1 MGTTTNYAIP
11 YPEPTDFVTDG
22 ATAMENIAETVD
34 AQMFATV
41 ANRNLLYNG
50 AMQVA
55 QRGTSTTSITLSN
68 YYTAD
73 RWRHGVDTMGT
84 WTSTIENDAPTGSG
98 FRKSLKMLCTTADAS
113 PAAGD
118 VLQIQQLL
126 EGQDLQAIRKGTSSA
141 QSITMSFWVKSNR
154 TGTYI
159 AELYDN
165 DNTRQCSKSYVINA
179 TGVWEY
185 KTVTFPAD
193 TIGAFDNDNA
203 LSLYV
208 IWWLGAGSTFSSG
221 TLNTTWASVT
231 NANRAVGQIN
241 VASAINNYWQI
252 TGVQMTLGT
261 VAPPFEFKDFQTDL
275 RECQRYYEKSYDTTT
290 TPGTLTEVG
299 VHWHSGSGNGSGRHY
314 VPIRFKVEKRSNG
327 YTVTTYDPSAV
338 NNTWRTNNTFQTG
351 LQRTPTV
358 EQKGTSGFTMN
369 VEDGGY
375 SWIVGNTRGHWSAS
389 DEL

>member
-22 ATAMENIAETVD
+22 ATAMESIAEQVD

-41 ANRNLLYNG
+41 ANRNLLYN
-50 AMQVA
+50 AAIQVA
-55 QRGTSTTSITLSN
+55 QRGTSTASITTTN

-73 RWRHGVDTMGT
+73 RWQHGVETMGT

-118 VLQIQQLL
+118 NVAIQQLL

-141 QSITMSFWVKSNR
+141 QSISVSFWVKSNR

-159 AELYDN
+159 AELYDF

-179 TGVWEY
+179 TATWEY

-193 TIGAFDNDNA
+193 TIGALDNDA
-203 LSLYV
+203 SQSLMLKL
-208 IWWLGAGSTFSSG
+208 WLGAGSTFSSG
-221 TLNTTWASVT
+221 TLNQTWASVT
-231 NANRAVGQIN
+231 AANRAVGQVN

-252 TGVQMTLGT
+252 TGVQMTIGA
-261 VAPPFEFKDFQTDL
+261 VAPPFQFKAFQQDL
-275 RECQRYYEKSYDTTT
+275 AECQRYYIQDSLKARFTFWMGGDAYMDSNMYTFPVSMRSSPVMVIRDNA
-290 TPGTLTEVG
+290 GTAGQVYAVYG
-299 VHWHSGSGNGSGRHY
+299 GGSFGN
-314 VPIRFKVEKRSNG
+314 ITATATG
-327 YTVTTYDPSAV
+327 YTDGFIIQRGSMVTNSGGKAACSYTASA
-338 NNTWRTNNTFQTG
+338 
-351 LQRTPTV
+351 
-358 EQKGTSGFTMN
+358 
-369 VEDGGY
+369 
-375 SWIVGNTRGHWSAS
+375 
-389 DEL
+389 ELT